1 MQLVRNGIVILV
13 LIGVGYAVYT
23 YVNKPEPTPPPGI
36 DTEIPQLSVESGTFV
51 QPGTEVASPGAAAEL
66 PKSPP
71 KPFPG
76 DAASEAPPFSAAV
89 PGTGNSAAP
98 ADSLA
103 PPASLAQSSP
113 ALPSAPAP
121 AKAPAATGKFSD
133 AWTEAHKLLGENR
146 LVDAHALLSAW
157 YGSPDLTPDEERQL
171 VELLGQ
177 LAGTIIYSNA
187 THLLEQPHIVRD
199 NESLK
204 TIAALYG
211 VPPRLLAKINGI
223 ATSGIDEQ
231 QPLRAG
237 EKLKV
242 VRGPFD
248 AVLDLQRKEVSL
260 QLRGQYAGRFPIVR
274 TGVTPEHFKDS
285 PVDLQVK
292 EKMNARGEHYVGL
305 ERNLGIYAED
315 YSDSAL
321 KMPAESSIVLSA
333 RDAEDVYDILT
344 YESKVAVA
352 P

>member
-1 MQLVRNGIVILV
+1 MHLVRNGIVILV

-36 DTEIPQLSVESGTFV
+36 DTEIPQASIESGTFV
-51 QPGTEVASPGAAAEL
+51 ELGTEVARPDSVPTFPKL
-66 PKSPP
+66 PPNAL
-71 KPFPG
+71 PG
-76 DAASEAPPFSAAV
+76 DASSEAPPFNATGADKSASDA
-89 PGTGNSAAP
+89 NA
-98 ADSLA
+98 LA
-103 PPASLAQSSP
+103 PPASLTQSKSP
-113 ALPSAPAP
+113 SLSAATA
-121 AKAPAATGKFSD
+121 AKTSAATGKFFD
-133 AWTEAHKLLGENR
+133 AWAEAHKLLGDNR

-157 YGSPDLTPDEERQL
+157 YGSPDLSPEEERQL
-171 VELLGQ
+171 VDLLGQ
-177 LAGTIIYSNA
+177 LAGTIIYSNT
-187 THLLEQPHIVRD
+187 THLLEQPHIVRE

-204 TIAALYG
+204 TVAALYG

-223 ATSGIDEQ
+223 DEQ
-231 QPLRAG
+231 QSLRPG

-260 QLRGQYAGRFPIVR
+260 QLRGQYAGRFPVVR
-274 TGVTPEHFKDS
+274 TGVKPEHFKGG
-285 PVDLQVK
+285 PTDLQVK

-315 YSDSAL
+315 YSENAL

-344 YESKVAVA
+344 YESKVAIA